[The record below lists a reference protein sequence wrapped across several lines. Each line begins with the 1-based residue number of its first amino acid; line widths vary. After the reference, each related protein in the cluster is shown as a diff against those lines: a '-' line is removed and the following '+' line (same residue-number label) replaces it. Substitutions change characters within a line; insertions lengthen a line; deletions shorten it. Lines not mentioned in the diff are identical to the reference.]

1 MGTNFYARVIPK
13 KSRIENLK
21 KIIDEHDIEKINEQ
35 IQEMFGLVDE
45 YNRVGSKYHLGKRS
59 CGWKFLWNSNCFVK
73 KNYHREEDTIIGDG
87 VGCTSYKFISDPSTL
102 EQTYELTKEGIKK
115 FITRDDIV
123 IVDEYVEDKSIQELK
138 DIKQDKSDEYS
149 TILFDKDEKIA
160 WFEEM
165 LKLDGYDGESY
176 DNNAIYTNDHSN
188 FNDNSI
194 YSEFGNLVKEKYPN
208 VRFTGHY
215 DFYNDDLRFSTST
228 SFS

>member
-21 KIIDEHDIEKINEQ
+21 KIVDEQDIEKINEQ

-45 YNRVGSKYHLGKRS
+45 YNRIGSKYHLGKRS

-73 KNYHREEDTIIGDG
+73 KNCHKEETIVNAGGLSGGIINF
-87 VGCTSYKFISDPSTL
+87 VSDPSTL

-115 FITRDDIV
+115 FITRDDII

-149 TILFDKDEKIA
+149 TILFDKDEKID

-165 LKLDGYDGESY
+165 LKLGGYDGESY
-176 DNNAIYTNDHSN
+176 DNNAIYTNDRSN
-188 FNDNSI
+188 FNDNI
-194 YSEFGNLVKEKYPN
+194 MYSEFGNLVKEKYPN

>member
-1 MGTNFYARVIPK
+1 MGTNFYARVIPTKTRLKSLK
-13 KSRIENLK
+13 KSV
-21 KIIDEHDIEKINEQ
+21 DEQNIGEINQ
-35 IQEMFGLVDE
+35 QVQEIFGLVDE
-45 YNRVGSKYHLGKRS
+45 YDRVGGKYHLGKRS
-59 CGWKFLWNSNCFVK
+59 CGWKFLWNPNCFVK
-73 KNYHREEDTIIGDG
+73 KNYHTVEDTIIGG
-87 VGCTSYKFISDPSTL
+87 AGCTSYKFVSDPSTL
-102 EQTYELTKEGIKK
+102 DETYELTKEGIKK

-123 IVDEYVEDKSIQELK
+123 IVDEYVEYNSIQELK

-188 FNDNSI
+188 FNDNSM
-194 YSEFGNLVKEKYPN
+194 YSEFGNLVKEKYQN

-215 DFYNDDLRFSTST
+215 DFYNDDIRFSTST
-228 SFS
+228 SFG